1 LAEVSRLVRKVG
13 DMDKFMTKEN
23 IVIAVVVFAMIV
35 QSNYF
40 ATKLDVSNLKNDML
54 KMELEMKKYTDS
66 GDDKILTTLE
76 NKLQIISNKIDKL
89 R

>member
-1 LAEVSRLVRKVG
+1 
-13 DMDKFMTKEN
+13 MDKFINKES
-23 IVIAVVVFAMIV
+23 IVIVVAVITILV

-54 KMELEMKKYTDS
+54 KMEIALKEYSDN
-66 GDDKILTTLE
+66 GDKEILLTLE
-76 NKLQIISNKIDKL
+76 NKLQVISNKIDKL